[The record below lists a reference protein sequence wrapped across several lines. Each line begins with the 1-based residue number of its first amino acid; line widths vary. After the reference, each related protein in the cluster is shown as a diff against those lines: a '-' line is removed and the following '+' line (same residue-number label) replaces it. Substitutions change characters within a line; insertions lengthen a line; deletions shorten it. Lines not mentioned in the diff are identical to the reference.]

1 MAALV
6 APLTKHGLS
15 MTTTPDFQF
24 NYGNPGLA
32 TAPVARKS
40 ADAPLFAAIDAM
52 VAPLSSEEY
61 AFIAK
66 DSGERH
72 VLSHH
77 VLQSLDQCREFR
89 SIDEHVARVAAVVP
103 GLTQHERIRK
113 GLEGLASTG
122 LLISDRDYIKR
133 LERSPDA
140 EPRSLHAVY
149 IRACDRPGQLRL
161 LLESLA
167 NYERKYRA
175 ARTIVLL
182 DDSVEEK
189 NRDMNRDLLREFA
202 RAVGNPVSY
211 VGPAERAR
219 LRQRLVK
226 AVPQA
231 KAIVEWLLDR
241 GPRTRRGGGGRSW
254 NIALLLS
261 AGRLFAMLDEDFRF
275 PLHRHA
281 DTRPGLEP
289 NPAVAASARFYR
301 RLEDAL
307 DSGEEDA
314 QDPFEA
320 HLAVCGDRLGAAI
333 ARDEYR
339 LDRESLRGINLGRL
353 EHLRGDAR
361 ILGTLNGTS
370 GSSGTESALWLY
382 QLDAESRASF
392 WADREAYL
400 RNIEA
405 QSLWYGWL
413 RAKPATHAY
422 FLPFLFDNRQIL
434 PCTNPD
440 GRGEDGLASAATHY
454 CHPDSLVMH
463 LPTAIGH
470 AQESPRKRSEV
481 TMAPHTPRFNHY
493 LRDYVTNQ
501 VGSAK
506 ASDPARRLA
515 LLGEITAD
523 LAAADQSTLVGSL
536 QEYLGFVRADVVE
549 RLQNQFEL
557 LPDAP
562 VYWQA
567 DVREIVRNNGS
578 ALLRQN
584 SPRLA
589 DWPED
594 FDAGACAEAA
604 RSELLDMAQAWR
616 DWPALWNAARE
627 QGDRLISG
635 L

>member
-1 MAALV
+1 M
-6 APLTKHGLS
+6 TKPGKP
-15 MTTTPDFQF
+15 MTTTPEFQI
-24 NYGNPGLA
+24 NYGTMNLA
-32 TAPVARKS
+32 AGTPRPT
-40 ADAPLFAAIDAM
+40 ADAPLYAAIDAM

-61 AFIAK
+61 AFIAR

-103 GLTQHERIRK
+103 GLTQHDRIRK

-122 LLISDRDYIKR
+122 LLISDKDYLAR
-133 LERSPDA
+133 LERAPEG
-140 EPRSLHAVY
+140 EPRSLHAIY
-149 IRACDRPGQLRL
+149 IRACDRPEQLRRL
-161 LLESLA
+161 LDSLA
-167 NYERKYRA
+167 NYERRFRV
-175 ARTIVLL
+175 ARHVVLL
-182 DDSVEEK
+182 DDSVDEK

-219 LRQRLVK
+219 LRQRLSK
-226 AVPQA
+226 AVPEA
-231 KAIVEWLLDR
+231 AASIEWLLDR
-241 GPRTRRGGGGRSW
+241 GPRTRRPGGGRSW
-254 NIALLLS
+254 NLALLLS
-261 AGRLFAMLDEDFRF
+261 AGRMFAMLDEDFRF
-275 PLHRHA
+275 PLRRHA
-281 DTRPGLEP
+281 DARAGLEP

-301 RLEDAL
+301 RLDDAL
-307 DSGEEDA
+307 DAGEEDG
-314 QDPFEA
+314 QDPFET
-320 HLAVCGDRLGAAI
+320 HLAICGDRLGAAI
-333 ARDEYR
+333 AREDYR
-339 LDRESLRGINLGRL
+339 IDRESLRGINLGRL

-361 ILGTLNGTS
+361 ILTTLNGTS

-382 QLDAESRASF
+382 QLDATSRAEF

-400 RNIEA
+400 RNVEA

-422 FLPFLFDNRQIL
+422 FLPFLFDNRELL

-440 GRGEDGLASAATHY
+440 GRGEDGLASAATQY
-454 CHPDSLVMH
+454 CHPGSLAMH

-470 AQESPRKRSEV
+470 AQESPRKRSEM
-481 TMAPHTPRFNHY
+481 TMAPHTPRFNHF

-501 VGSAK
+501 VGGAK
-506 ASDPARRLA
+506 ASDPGRRLS

-523 LAAADQSTLVGSL
+523 LAAANAGALADSL

-557 LPDAP
+557 LSDAP

-567 DVREIVRNNGS
+567 DVREIVRNNGN
-578 ALLRQN
+578 ALLRQGA
-584 SPRLA
+584 PRLG

-594 FDAGACAEAA
+594 FEAAACAEAA
-604 RSELLDMAQAWR
+604 RAELDDMAQSWR
-616 DWPALWNAARE
+616 HWPALWNAARE

>member
-1 MAALV
+1 
-6 APLTKHGLS
+6 
-15 MTTTPDFQF
+15 MTTTPEFKF
-24 NYGNPGLA
+24 HYGASNLA
-32 TAPVARKS
+32 VPAAR
-40 ADAPLFAAIDAM
+40 AVDGPLYAAIDAM

-103 GLTQHERIRK
+103 GLTQHDRIRK
-113 GLEGLASTG
+113 GLDGLASTG
-122 LLISDRDYIKR
+122 LLISDSDYIAR
-133 LERSPDA
+133 LQRAPDA
-140 EPRSLHAVY
+140 APRSLHAIYV
-149 IRACDRPGQLRL
+149 RACDRPDQLRL
-161 LLESLA
+161 LLNSLA
-167 NYERKYRA
+167 DYERRFRA
-175 ARTIVLL
+175 ARLVVLL
-182 DDSVEEK
+182 DDSVEER
-189 NRDMNRDLLREFA
+189 NRDLNRDLLREFA

-219 LRQRLVK
+219 LRQRLTK

-231 KAIVEWLLDR
+231 KSSLEWLLDR
-241 GPRTRRGGGGRSW
+241 GPRTRRAGGGRSW
-254 NIALLLS
+254 NLALLLS
-261 AGRLFAMLDEDFRF
+261 AGRLFALLDEDFRF
-275 PLHRHA
+275 PLRRHP

-289 NPAVAASARFYR
+289 NPAVAASARFFR
-301 RLEDAL
+301 RLDDAL
-307 DSGEEDA
+307 DAGDEDVR
-314 QDPFEA
+314 DPFEL
-320 HLAVCGDRLGAAI
+320 HLAICGDRLGAAL
-333 ARDEYR
+333 AREDFR
-339 LDRESLRGINLGRL
+339 LERESLRGINLGRL

-361 ILGTLNGTS
+361 ILHTLNGTS

-382 QLDAESRASF
+382 QLDTESRAEF
-392 WADREAYL
+392 WSDRESYL

-413 RAKPATHAY
+413 RAKPAAHAY
-422 FLPFLFDNRQIL
+422 FLPFLFDNRDLL

-440 GRGEDGLASAATHY
+440 GRGEDGLAGVVTQY
-454 CHPDSLVMH
+454 CHPGSLVMH

-481 TMAPHTPRFNHY
+481 TMAPHTPRFNHF
-493 LRDYVTNQ
+493 LRDYVSNQ
-501 VGSAK
+501 AGIAR
-506 ASDPARRLA
+506 ASDPGHRLG
-515 LLGEITAD
+515 LLGEIAAD
-523 LAAADQSTLVGSL
+523 LAAADSPTLIGVL

-557 LPDAP
+557 QADAP

-567 DVREIVRNNGS
+567 DVREIVRNNGN
-578 ALLRQN
+578 AMLRQGA
-584 SPRLA
+584 PRLA
-589 DWPED
+589 DWPD
-594 FDAGACAEAA
+594 TLDDLACAEAA

-627 QGDRLISG
+627 QGDNLISG